1 MNDEQPKVKKGR
13 GFGKKPRLFCT
24 SLRMDKH
31 VLEFYK
37 TQYPDCMQVKMRE
50 VLTDYANNQ
59 LVKLL
64 AKQGAQNGTQE
75 ND

>member
-13 GFGKKPRLFCT
+13 GPGKKPRLFST
-24 SLRMDKH
+24 SLRMERH

-37 TQYPDCMQVKMRE
+37 TQYPDCMQAKMRE
-50 VLTDYANNQ
+50 VLTDYAN
-59 LVKLL
+59 KLL
-64 AKQGAQNGTQE
+64 GPIRSPNGTQE

>member
-13 GFGKKPRLFCT
+13 GPGKKPRLFST
-24 SLRMDKH
+24 SLRMDRS

-37 TQYPDCMQVKMRE
+37 THYPDNMQAKMRE

-59 LVKLL
+59 LVQLL

>member
-13 GFGKKPRLFCT
+13 GPGKKPRLFCT

-37 TQYPDCMQVKMRE
+37 TQYPDSMQMKMRE
-50 VLTDYANNQ
+50 VLTDYMNNQ
-59 LVKLL
+59 L
-64 AKQGAQNGTQE
+64 AQQGAQNGTQE

>member
-13 GFGKKPRLFCT
+13 GPGKKPRLFCT
-24 SLRMDKH
+24 SLRMEKH

-50 VLTDYANNQ
+50 VLADYMNDQ
-59 LVKLL
+59 L
-64 AKQGAQNGTQE
+64 AQQGAQNGTQE

>member
-1 MNDEQPKVKKGR
+1 MNDEQPKVKRGR
-13 GFGKKPRLFCT
+13 GLGRKPRLFST
-24 SLRMDKH
+24 SLRMDRS

-37 TQYPDCMQVKMRE
+37 TQYPDCMQAKIRE

-59 LVKLL
+59 LVQLL
-64 AKQGAQNGTQE
+64 AQQGAPNGTQE

>member
-13 GFGKKPRLFCT
+13 GPGKKPRLFCT

-37 TQYPDCMQVKMRE
+37 TQYPDCMQARMRE
-50 VLTDYANNQ
+50 VLTDYMNDQ
-59 LVKLL
+59 L
-64 AKQGAQNGTQE
+64 AQQGAQNGTQT

>member
-13 GFGKKPRLFCT
+13 GPGKKPRLFCT
-24 SLRMDKH
+24 SLRMEKH

-37 TQYPDCMQVKMRE
+37 TQYPDSMQAKIRE
-50 VLTDYANNQ
+50 VLTDYVNNQ
-59 LVKLL
+59 L
-64 AKQGAQNGTQE
+64 AQQGAQNGTQE